1 MCSFC
6 RYFIPCAGKW
16 DCRIMQD
23 EQLLEL
29 SGSVEQIV
37 FRNEKNGYT
46 ILEINDG
53 RELVTVVGSMPWV
66 SVG

>member
-1 MCSFC
+1 
-6 RYFIPCAGKW
+6 
-16 DCRIMQD
+16 MQE
-23 EQLLEL
+23 EQLLEI

-53 RELVTVVGSMPWV
+53 RELVTLVRNCALWESGCGILPS
-66 SVG
+66 GLNLR